1 LKKARL
7 ERERHIQLCEQVRRA
22 QHGRPKQGGCGWQ
35 AALLSCQLEDAAVR
49 RGLLVAREG
58 CGEPS

>member
-1 LKKARL
+1 MKKARL

-22 QHGRPKQGGCGWQ
+22 QHKRPEQGGCGWQ
-35 AALLSCQLEDAAVR
+35 AALLSCQLEDAVVR

-58 CGEPS
+58 CGEPA